1 MSQPPNPPYGQPEP
15 NQGGYQPPYPPAQPT
30 SGGPYPGGG
39 YSPPVPPEQ
48 PGYDQ
53 GSQQGYPPPQSAG
66 GYPPPA
72 GQQPYGAP
80 PAGQSYGAP
89 PAGQPYGAPPA
100 GQPYGA
106 PPAGQPPYGAPP
118 KKKGGALKV
127 VLIVVGV
134 VLLLC
139 IGGGVLLVV
148 QGKKKVED
156 VVAAAKISV
165 IEPTTLGGRDKVSDP
180 QLAGSV
186 QSLDSQMKNIKGTT
200 SSVGA
205 IYGDLQKQDLVMIA
219 AASTLTGSQQSR
231 FDEFTRGLS
240 SGGFSTTSLTDTNP
254 GPLGGLAKCGD
265 SSAAGVPT
273 AVCVW
278 SDRGSVGMVAML
290 FKKKADLEKEFV
302 SMRSE
307 IEQKA

>member
-30 SGGPYPGGG
+30 SGGSYPGGG
-39 YSPPVPPEQ
+39 YDP
-48 PGYDQ
+48 
-53 GSQQGYPPPQSAG
+53 GSQQGYPPQSAG

-80 PAGQSYGAP
+80 GAE
-89 PAGQPYGAPPA
+89 QPYGAPPA
-100 GQPYGA
+100 GQQPYGAPPAGQQPYSA

-156 VVAAAKISV
+156 VVAAARISV

>member
-1 MSQPPNPPYGQPEP
+1 MSQPPQPPYGQPEP
-15 NQGGYQPPYPPAQPT
+15 NQGGYQPPADPPAQPT
-30 SGGPYPGGG
+30 SGDSYPAGG
-39 YSPPVPPEQ
+39 YGTPLPPQQ

-53 GSQQGYPPPQSAG
+53 GSQQGYPPP
-66 GYPPPA
+66 A
-72 GQQPYGAP
+72 GQPPYGAP
-80 PAGQSYGAP
+80 PAGQPPYGAP
-89 PAGQPYGAPPA
+89 PAGQP
-100 GQPYGA
+100 PYGA

-139 IGGGVLLVV
+139 IGGGALLVV
-148 QGKKKVED
+148 QGKKKVDE
-156 VVAAAKISV
+156 VVAAARISV

-186 QSLDSQMKNIKGTT
+186 QSLGSQMKNLKGTT

-219 AASTLTGSQQSR
+219 AASTLIGSQQSR
-231 FDEFTRGLS
+231 FDEFTQGLNG
-240 SGGFSTTSLTDTNP
+240 GGFSTTGLTDTNP

-265 SSAAGVPT
+265 SSTAGVPT

-302 SMRSE
+302 AMRGE